1 MSIHTKKWGKV
12 YITPYLMLIPCFVIF
27 IAFVFFPFVRTIYL
41 SFHLTNSSGEAVKF
55 YGIQNFVAIFQSD
68 SFWNSLFVSLK
79 FAVLIFVPTFVV
91 SFILACMANERMRG
105 SRLYETMY
113 SLPMAV
119 ASAPAAAIWFL
130 IFSSGSGILNYILHT
145 DLQWLDST
153 KYTLFAVAGVTV
165 WMNLGANFIFLVT
178 GLRNVPDELIES
190 AKLDGAGY
198 LRRLFHI
205 VIPVASG
212 QLFFVIFLD
221 IVVSFQAFAQIKLLT
236 LGGPAYTTDILVY
249 NIYRSAFL
257 EGRFDYACVLSLILF
272 VIIFFV
278 TRIQFALEKRTVH
291 YN

>member
-1 MSIHTKKWGKV
+1 MDIHTKKRRKIP
-12 YITPYLMLIPCFVIF
+12 ITPYLMLIPCFVIF
-27 IAFVFFPFVRTIYL
+27 GAFVFFPFIRTIYL
-41 SFHLTNSSGEAVKF
+41 SLHLTNSSGEAVKF
-55 YGIQNFVAIFQSD
+55 YGLQNFIALFESE
-68 SFWNSLFVSLK
+68 SFWNSLTVSLK
-79 FAVLIFVPTFVV
+79 FAVLVFVPTFIL

-105 SRLYETMY
+105 SRIYETMY

-130 IFSSGSGILNYILHT
+130 IFSSGSGILNYILNT
-145 DLQWLDST
+145 DIQWLDST

-165 WMNLGANFIFLVT
+165 WMNIGANFIFLVT
-178 GLRNVPDELIES
+178 GLRNVPDELLES

-198 LRRLFHI
+198 FRKLFH
-205 VIPVASG
+205 VMIPLASG

-221 IVVSFQAFAQIKLLT
+221 IVISFQAFAQIKLLT

-257 EGRFDYACVLSLILF
+257 EGRFDYACALSLILF
-272 VIIFFV
+272 VIVFLV